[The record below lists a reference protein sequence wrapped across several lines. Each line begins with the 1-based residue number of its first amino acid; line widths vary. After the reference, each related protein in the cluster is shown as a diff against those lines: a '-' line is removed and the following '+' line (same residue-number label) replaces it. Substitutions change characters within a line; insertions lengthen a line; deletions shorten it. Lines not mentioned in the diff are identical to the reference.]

1 VSDPR
6 DALEQLDAGTRGRL
20 EALASAV
27 DRLAVDD
34 LPLYVARVRQP
45 RHRRAV
51 EAAELVAIEGGLGPA
66 VGAARTLMI
75 EGVIRQMA
83 DRQFRVWVGGV
94 AMAPD
99 QGPVDQRVRI
109 AESIGNAVTA
119 IVLGDRLEAD
129 VRAELLGLW
138 DRLLP

>member
-1 VSDPR
+1 VTKA
-6 DALEQLDAGTRGRL
+6 DALDRL
-20 EALASAV
+20 EPDARDRLQAFAAAV

-34 LPLYVARVRQP
+34 LPLYVSRVRQP

-51 EAAELVAIEGGLGPA
+51 EAAELVAIENGLGDV
-66 VGAARTLMI
+66 VGAARTAMI

-83 DRQFRVWVGGV
+83 ERQFRVWVGGV

-109 AESIGNAVTA
+109 AESIAEAVTA
-119 IVLGDRLEAD
+119 LVLGDRLDPAD
-129 VRAELLGLW
+129 RAELLGLW
-138 DRLLP
+138 DRLVP